1 MKVKRIEH
9 VGIVVRDVEASRKL
23 WEGCFG
29 IKLGGTEDN
38 TTRRLA
44 LNPTPGE
51 LGTGAR
57 VRMESSSTM
66 FLR

>member
-29 IKLGGTEDN
+29 IKLAGTEDN
-38 TTRRLA
+38 ATRRLA
-44 LNPTPGE
+44 LYPVGD
-51 LGTGAR
+51 
-57 VRMESSSTM
+57 
-66 FLR
+66 